1 LIRTFLDAG
10 ILVSA
15 TTGRNDL
22 FDRARN
28 ILDDPECVLL
38 SRDVVRLEVLPI
50 AYDFHR
56 QDNVDFYKMSFREV
70 APREVAPVVPLS
82 DALIA
87 QAHLEAQSAGRGAL
101 DALFGAGAKI
111 GGSEEFVT
119 TERSTTALYR
129 VVGRMITVET

>member
-28 ILDDPECVLL
+28 IRDDPECVLL
-38 SRDVVRLEVLPI
+38 SRDVLRLEVLPK

-56 QDNVDFYKMSFREV
+56 QDKVDFYKMFF
-70 APREVAPVVPLS
+70 REVAPVVPVS
-82 DALIA
+82 EALIA
-87 QAHLEAQSAGRGAL
+87 QAYLEAQSAGRGAL
-101 DALFGAGAKI
+101 DALFGAEAKI

-129 VVGRMITVET
+129 VVGRMIIVET